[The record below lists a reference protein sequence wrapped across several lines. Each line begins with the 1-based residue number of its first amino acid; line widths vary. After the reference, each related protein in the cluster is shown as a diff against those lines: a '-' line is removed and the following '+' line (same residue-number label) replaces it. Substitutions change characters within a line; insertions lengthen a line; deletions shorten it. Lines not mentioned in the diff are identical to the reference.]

1 MSNIDPRILAYAEK
15 VEAKRAK
22 TVIDHIIKHGSVSTE
37 ELKDL
42 YGYNHPPRAARDVRE
57 QGIPLNT
64 IKVVGKDGR
73 KIGAYI
79 FGNPDEIE
87 QNKLGGRVTFS
98 KAFKEQLVNLYGQ
111 RCALTLE
118 AYEPKYLQID
128 HRIPYEIAGDNYELE
143 RSLDEFMLLCAS
155 AQRQKSWECEN
166 CQNLLQSRNIDV
178 CSTCYWA
185 YPEKYTHVACR
196 SEKRIDLVFKND
208 EVEKVEKIIESARKK
223 GLTLK
228 DLIISFN
235 DN

>member
-118 AYEPKYLQID
+118 TYEPKYLQID